1 MDIKDIQSKIEK
13 QLSIL
18 NNQPYGLFSGTS
30 GIILYY
36 CNLFINTND
45 KNYLNKVE
53 SLLEIVYDKIY
64 SDSTLDYSYC
74 TGLSGLGCLIDYIDR
89 NKLINFHIDELHEVD
104 DVLTN
109 ILVNNFNRMNL
120 DFLHGHIG
128 IVFYLLK
135 RSEKK
140 SEIRKT
146 LQLFI
151 NALYNLIEWN
161 NKTEIKWRFYDNITS
176 KVDYNISLSHGM
188 SAIVMLLLK
197 MKTNKIECENLDSL
211 INYSMNY
218 ILSQQINANEYGS
231 YFSYLAMESELVI
244 RKSRLAWC
252 YGDLGIAITLWNAG
266 VIMNNIDWTN
276 KSQEILLFSALNR
289 RELSQNMVFDAGLCH
304 GTSGIALIFYRMFL
318 NTKIAEFKNA
328 TEYWIDQTFKM
339 AKFRNGLAGYK
350 TYNLKSNSW
359 INDYSFLE
367 GITGIGLLLNS
378 FQNQTEPT
386 WDEFLLLS

>member
-128 IVFYLLK
+128 IVFYLP
-135 RSEKK
+135 
-140 SEIRKT
+140 
-146 LQLFI
+146 
-151 NALYNLIEWN
+151 
-161 NKTEIKWRFYDNITS
+161 
-176 KVDYNISLSHGM
+176 
-188 SAIVMLLLK
+188 
-197 MKTNKIECENLDSL
+197 
-211 INYSMNY
+211 
-218 ILSQQINANEYGS
+218 
-231 YFSYLAMESELVI
+231 
-244 RKSRLAWC
+244 RLAGC
-252 YGDLGIAITLWNAG
+252 SLNELKLAHIA
-266 VIMNNIDWTN
+266 D
-276 KSQEILLFSALNR
+276 SQ
-289 RELSQNMVFDAGLCH
+289 
-304 GTSGIALIFYRMFL
+304 Y
-318 NTKIAEFKNA
+318 
-328 TEYWIDQTFKM
+328 
-339 AKFRNGLAGYK
+339 
-350 TYNLKSNSW
+350 
-359 INDYSFLE
+359 
-367 GITGIGLLLNS
+367 
-378 FQNQTEPT
+378 
-386 WDEFLLLS
+386 